1 MWTSTFHVSFQTLDF
16 VFYKPSVLVFLASS
30 GHHVPLK
37 FSLQDTWSHTVL
49 KKCVTPY
56 MHRMYHQV
64 ALWPT
69 IHNSTYLKAAWAMT
83 RHPVR
88 PSRQTRGDNSTQAR
102 WRYQTAQG
110 LGRCCDPPQR
120 WTRWVCP
127 PLRTISMQQ
136 SGYCVNAAV
145 PFFNKLSRLCLKK
158 EVSPWKTVSFSQKR
172 TLLIFYAAVP
182 FFNKFSRLCLEKEVS
197 PWKTVSF
204 SPKRTL
210 LIFYGDVYATVQPLM
225 EGHPDEWLP
234 LFKDHFLWNLS
245 FIFPCKWTPYH
256 NPLLTSLV
264 LKLKSL
270 CIPQVN
276 IVPQG
281 G

>member
-88 PSRQTRGDNSTQAR
+88 PSRQTRGDNSTRAR

-136 SGYCVNAAV
+136 SGYCVN
-145 PFFNKLSRLCLKK
+145 
-158 EVSPWKTVSFSQKR
+158 
-172 TLLIFYAAVP
+172 AAVP

-276 IVPQG
+276 TVPQG